1 MGAVVAVLLACRD
14 ADTAAW
20 WQAVGLR
27 EDVPAAIAALAAGRM
42 CVELSYADVKHA
54 LTWASRVD
62 GWSGAGRPL
71 SVHLPSA

>member
-1 MGAVVAVLLACRD
+1 MGAVVAVLLACRN

-27 EDVPAAIAALAAGRM
+27 DDVPAAIAALAAGRV
-42 CVELSYADVKHA
+42 CIELSYADVKHA
-54 LTWASRVD
+54 LTWAARVD

-71 SVHLPSA
+71 FVHLPSV

>member
-27 EDVPAAIAALAAGRM
+27 DDVPAAIAALAAGRTF
-42 CVELSYADVKHA
+42 VELSYAEVKQA
-54 LTWASRVD
+54 VTWASRVD

>member
-1 MGAVVAVLLACRD
+1 MGAVVALLLACRD

-27 EDVPAAIAALAAGRM
+27 DDEPAAIAALAAGRTL
-42 CVELSYADVKHA
+42 VELSDAELKHA

-62 GWSGAGRPL
+62 GWSGVGRPL